1 METCP
6 VCNSPLEPGAAACPS
21 CGFKLSGAT
30 QRFKPIALNET
41 ISTPLSPARP
51 STLTVLRGPQN
62 QGTAYQLGTDK
73 MNVGR
78 SPQCDIFLNDMTVSR
93 AHALIEATPDGYRI
107 TDDGSFNGVWINNES
122 ISEAILHD
130 GDVVQIGAFCLR
142 FSE

>member
-6 VCNSPLEPGAAACPS
+6 VCNSPLESGAAACPS

-41 ISTPLSPARP
+41 ISAPLSPARP
-51 STLTVLRGPQN
+51 STLTVL
-62 QGTAYQLGTDK
+62 
-73 MNVGR
+73 
-78 SPQCDIFLNDMTVSR
+78 R